1 MKKIVFGLAAV
12 LLVGLLAACG
22 TQSSSVASQPEQS
35 PASSA
40 AAASTPE
47 SAPVQPEP
55 DVPAE
60 PIAPDTTQEPDTP
73 EERPAEEEAPAVPLR
88 EPTTTLE
95 YYLEGEPT
103 QTQAALFSGEGYS
116 LYIPVEGWLSTE
128 AQLEG
133 APARLWCSEVND
145 AVCLSVI
152 WLAEQDIEQARQW
165 VRTAAPGYDLLED
178 ARGGMG
184 GMDAA
189 DQMLDAMFYPTQ
201 DGVYVLVQQYPLEA
215 AEGFGTRMS
224 VFADTFELT
233 NE

>member
-22 TQSSSVASQPEQS
+22 TQSGSAASQPEQI

-40 AAASTPE
+40 AAESTPE
-47 SAPVQPEP
+47 SAPAQ
-55 DVPAE
+55 
-60 PIAPDTTQEPDTP
+60 QEPDTP
-73 EERPAEEEAPAVPLR
+73 DERPEAEDVPAAPDR
-88 EPTTTLE
+88 EPTATLE

-116 LYIPVEGWLSTE
+116 LYIPVEGWLCTE
-128 AQLEG
+128 MQLDG
-133 APARLWCSEVND
+133 APAQLWCSEVND
-145 AVCLSVI
+145 AVRLSVI
-152 WLAEQDIEQARQW
+152 WLAGQDTEQAKQW
-165 VRTAAPGYDLLED
+165 VRTAAPGYELVED

-189 DQMLDAMFYPTQ
+189 DQMLDVMLYPTQ
-201 DGVYVLVQQYPLEA
+201 SGVYVLAQQYPLEA

-224 VFADTFELT
+224 VFADTFEPMD
-233 NE
+233 E